1 MKTVGR
7 TIMLI
12 SRGKN
17 QPYIKIFSL
26 CLALILRSLS
36 APGAA
41 AQTAEAAEK
50 IVIAFAPT
58 WPMPDLLTTS
68 FFRPFEEAY
77 PNVDVV
83 VVDPPTL
90 PYEHAGEDADPF
102 AYLASFAGAADV
114 FAISGLSP
122 IDTRAGLVLDLAP
135 YIAADAEFN
144 MAETIYPKV
153 RDAFQWDGGAWAM
166 PASWRLGLLGY
177 EPDVFDR
184 ASLPYPQADWTWETF
199 AETMESLMRKTGATP
214 LQSPYA
220 HAPYFA
226 ASLAGLPSVDS
237 ESMPLLDQAG
247 LRAAYEQLKS
257 ARADGWYAQSE
268 DHLWDQ
274 DYAGLLTSYW
284 GSWSSGERHE
294 FEYTALPGGHTIL
307 QIDGFAVSSAT
318 THPELSYALTKFL
331 AGRFELVSEYG
342 GGMPARQDIYDQALG
357 SFGYEDHFV
366 NFRQVHEA
374 LLPYAFDPM
383 ESLYVNRLPYD
394 FAQIEDESIEQILRE
409 SQQSIRAALEEAAA
423 YDARITIE
431 KPPSDFAP
439 IDGITIRFGLTDS
452 SPSRLERPIK
462 QYAKA
467 FVREHPDIGRVKIG
481 SLAGSWNLY
490 EDEFDCLYGD
500 DKGLA
505 QMAISSLI
513 RLEPF
518 TESDEAFDLGDFV
531 PAALEKAQYQDVLWG
546 YPLAIYPLAL
556 RYDRAAFE
564 EQGLPLP
571 STGWQA
577 DDFDRT
583 LRTLWSSSEDEKAV
597 LRPSSG
603 NQYLLLLI
611 AANGGFPLDLNSR
624 PTSFDLSSDQTI
636 EAMRKVLDYA
646 RQGISDYANLG
657 PYMTSTIRQVDHPI
671 FIDDLGDRFLDKD
684 SGYNLVSFPNFGE
697 TALLSYSVGLGYIN
711 AKTAYPQAC
720 YDWIRSLSRRPDL
733 FGGMPART
741 DLENRDEVTSAIAP
755 NGPEFFQ
762 DLVRQL
768 ADEDRIVF
776 QEADVWSA
784 IRWLNEAFDNVVVKD
799 LPLEAALESAQ
810 SKIDS
815 YRECIGDASPT
826 RRWDCADKV
835 DAQHD
840 D

>member
-1 MKTVGR
+1 
-7 TIMLI
+7 MLI
-12 SRGKN
+12 AREKK
-17 QPYIKIFSL
+17 QPYNRIFSL
-26 CLALILRSLS
+26 CLALILLSLS
-36 APGAA
+36 ATGVA
-41 AQTAEAAEK
+41 AQTADADEK

-58 WPMPDLLTTS
+58 WPMPDLLTTN
-68 FFRPFEEAY
+68 FFRPFEEEY

-83 VVDPPTL
+83 VVDPPTF
-90 PYEHAGEDADPF
+90 PYEHTGEDADPF
-102 AYLASFAGAADV
+102 VYLASFAGAADV
-114 FAISGLSP
+114 FAVSGLSP
-122 IDTRAGLVLDLAP
+122 IGTRAGLVLDLAP
-135 YIAADAEFN
+135 YIAADTEFT
-144 MAETIYPKV
+144 MAETFYPKV

-166 PASWRLGLLGY
+166 PAGWRLGLLGY
-177 EPDVFDR
+177 KPDVFDR

-199 AETMESLMRKTGATP
+199 AEAMESLMRETGVAP
-214 LQSPYA
+214 LQSQYV
-220 HAPYFA
+220 HAPFLA
-226 ASLAGLPSVDS
+226 VSLAGLSSADS
-237 ESMPLLDQAG
+237 ESMPSLDQAS

-257 ARADGWYAQSE
+257 AREVGWFAQT
-268 DHLWDQ
+268 DDYHWDQ

-318 THPELSYALTKFL
+318 RHPELSYALTKFL
-331 AGRFELVSEYG
+331 TGRFELVSGYG
-342 GGMPARQDIYDQALG
+342 GSVPARQDIYEQAAG
-357 SFGYEDHFV
+357 SFGYEEHFV

-383 ESLYVNRLPYD
+383 ESLYVNRLPFD
-394 FAQIEDESIEQILRE
+394 LAQIEDEGIKQILRE

-431 KPPSDFAP
+431 KPPSDLAP
-439 IDGITIRFGLTDS
+439 IDGIIIRFGLTDS
-452 SPSRLERPIK
+452 TPSPLIRPLK
-462 QYAKA
+462 QYAEA
-467 FVREHPDIGRVKIG
+467 FVREHNDIGRVKFG
-481 SLAGSWNLY
+481 SMAGSWNLY

-500 DKGLA
+500 DEGLA
-505 QMAISSLI
+505 QMSISSLI

-518 TESDEAFDLGDFV
+518 IEADEEFDLDAFV

-556 RYDRAAFE
+556 RYDRAAFL

-577 DDFDRT
+577 DDFDRA
-583 LRTLWSSSEDEKAV
+583 LRALWSSSEDEKAV

-603 NQYLLLLI
+603 NEYLLLLI
-611 AANGGFPLDLNSR
+611 AANGGFPVDLNTR
-624 PTSFDLSSDQTI
+624 PTSFDLSSAENI

-657 PYMTSTIRQVDHPI
+657 PYMTSSIRQLDHPL
-671 FIDDLGDRFLDKD
+671 FIDDLGDRFLEKD
-684 SGYNLVSFPNFGE
+684 SGYDLVSFPNNGE

-720 YDWIRSLSRRPDL
+720 YDWISALSKRPDL

-741 DLENRDEVTSAIAP
+741 DLQNSDEVTRAIAP

-762 DLVRQL
+762 DFVQQL

-776 QEADVWSA
+776 TEADVWSA
-784 IRWLNEAFDNVVVKD
+784 IRWLNEAFDKVVVKD
-799 LPLEAALESAQ
+799 VPLEAALERAQ
-810 SKIDS
+810 SKIDR
-815 YRECIGDASPT
+815 YHECIDGASAT
-826 RRWDCADKV
+826 RRWDCADKI
-835 DAQHD
+835 DAQSASQ
-840 D
+840 